1 MKIYR
6 MTKILLVAY
15 FLYSG
20 CASYNPLKQY
30 PNFVTEKEYISNCYI
45 LTDLIITKAGKKD
58 TLVIDVFEGK
68 KIGKILTDSIKYAIV
83 KKGYSVGKTIPT
95 SVGRFINKQLFA
107 KVIEMEEQESIN
119 YKDLPLKSAPFFI
132 DSTYEDT
139 TINNA
144 IRRNSEYD
152 TSKDSINFIESGIK
166 PIIYVS
172 IQGKKVPVGQSIL
185 EGVATGILTLG
196 MVSVYSVSYF
206 VVHIWLV
213 DFTTS
218 KIIWSDS
225 SYNKG
230 DTPDQKSIIKTVLK
244 LIQKIPEKY
253 EQVKV

>member
-6 MTKILLVAY
+6 MISILLVAFLLY
-15 FLYSG
+15 FG
-20 CASYNPLKQY
+20 CASYSPLKQY
-30 PNFVTEKEYISNCYI
+30 PNFVTEKQYISNCSI
-45 LTDLIITKAGKKD
+45 LTDLIITESGKKD

-68 KIGKILTDSIKYAIV
+68 KIGKILTDSIKSVIV
-83 KKGYSVGKTIPT
+83 KKGYSVEKTIPT
-95 SVGRFINKQLFA
+95 SVGRFINKELSA
-107 KVIEMEEQESIN
+107 KVIEIEEQESKN
-119 YKDLPLKSAPFFI
+119 YNDLPLKYAPFYI
-132 DSTYEDT
+132 DSTFEDT

-144 IRRNSEYD
+144 IKKNSEYD

-166 PIIYVS
+166 PIIFVS
-172 IQGKKVPVGQSIL
+172 IQGKKIPVGQSIL

-196 MVSVYSVSYF
+196 MVSVYSVSYY

-213 DFTTS
+213 DSTTS